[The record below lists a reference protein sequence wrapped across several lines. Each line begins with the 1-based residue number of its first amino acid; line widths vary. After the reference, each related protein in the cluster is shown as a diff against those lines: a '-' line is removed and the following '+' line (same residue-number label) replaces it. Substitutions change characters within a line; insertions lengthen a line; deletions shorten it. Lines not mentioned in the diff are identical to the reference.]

1 MAFASPRILLIL
13 LIQELFLLLTLKQ
26 QSLGFSGWSLCLT
39 GAIQQGGCEFSS
51 LSQEQAVI
59 AGAWI
64 LEKS

>member
-13 LIQELFLLLTLKQ
+13 LIQELFLLLTLRQ
-26 QSLGFSGWSLCLT
+26 QSLGFSSWSLCLT

-51 LSQEQAVI
+51 LNEEHAVI